1 MSPFSHS
8 GGNNMKI
15 RHYLFVLVALL
26 PAHAA
31 FAQEYSKVDL
41 SLDYSYF
48 RFNPAFSQPHS
59 RSLNGGGASLTYNI
73 NDMFGIKAEFMG
85 YSATSFKY
93 VFPIDT
99 PIVSPRSTTIII
111 PRGSYSSTGDM
122 FTYMFG
128 PVVTFS
134 HSKVRPFGEILFG
147 GSNTNVYAN
156 LNTSIGSIAALPT
169 QHPYTMAVGGG
180 LTFRLSHHLSI
191 KPVEVD
197 YVLTRYSNPLTNV
210 NNQNNFR
217 YLGGITYGF

>member
-1 MSPFSHS
+1 
-8 GGNNMKI
+8 MKI

-31 FAQEYSKVDL
+31 FAQDYSRVDV

-59 RSLNGGGASLTYNI
+59 RSLNGGGIAFQYNI
-73 NDMFGIKAEFMG
+73 NDTLGIKAEFMG
-85 YSATSFKY
+85 YSATSFTY
-93 VFPIDT
+93 TFASNT
-99 PIVSPRSTTIII
+99 PVVNPLGTTVTI
-111 PRGSYSSTGDM
+111 PQGTYSSTGDM

-128 PVVTFS
+128 PVVYFS

-147 GSNTNVYAN
+147 GSNTNIYTK
-156 LNTSIGSIAALPT
+156 LSTSIGTIGAIPT

-180 LTFRLSHHLSI
+180 LTFRLSHHFSI
-191 KPVEVD
+191 MPVEVD

-217 YLGGITYGF
+217 YAGGLIFGF